1 MNDPLAS
8 PAPAPEIKKRIVVVG
23 ADEALNK
30 QLIAAAEARGL
41 FVEVTT
47 SYEEIKAAGSRPDT
61 KLLGVVADL
70 GSLAPEWWP
79 ALVAAHQAPGA
90 PQLLRLDAPGVAVPG
105 DSIERARWPLQPPFF
120 ESIRRNAARPH
131 VILCDTTLFSTGM
144 LQASLNQAGL
154 PHVPLETSVG
164 LAESLSNPDNSLW
177 GVVSGSAGARIVA
190 VSWRGALP
198 EAEAMAAKIRQGV
211 PNARFLAVLTAGPL
225 HLAQVA
231 IKRGQPASLPREL
244 AETVPALLEG
254 KPAADPTEKGR
265 VLLVENNQLYMV
277 QLAMSL
283 MADGFEVAATTK
295 ADEAFALA
303 ERDQF
308 YVALVGAAI
317 AFAKHTGI
325 ELAQKLREIDPDLRL
340 ILMVD
345 RFPPEAALKGV
356 STAVEFG
363 LDDCLLK
370 PAEPARVRVAI
381 QRALE
386 RRKVLLENQRLLT
399 ELAVS
404 NDKLGQLNGFQQK
417 FFATVA
423 HDVKNPLT
431 AIRGYAELMG
441 WKVKEPEV
449 LKCVGHIQTSA
460 KTLEGLVSDLVDFA
474 AIESGK
480 LRVNLGPCNLLQTVE
495 EVRSRIEVV
504 AGQRKQWF
512 IVDVPKELPALLGD
526 GLRLG
531 QVIQNLCTNAVQYTS
546 EGGKVTLSV
555 EQNGADVTVS
565 VRDTGIGISKEDLP
579 RVFQRFF
586 QTEAAQKMRR
596 AGFGLGLKI
605 AQEIVKTHGG
615 AMGVESEV
623 GKGSRFFFTIP
634 IPVVPPTDNGASL
647 PGGAVSLGG
656 PATPAPRTVTKA
668 PAPTTAPTPMPFKPA
683 PLPAPLP
690 SPVAPGAG
698 PVTPPPATT
707 PSPLKGPTL
716 PVISTPMPAFTPAPR
731 PLTGPPTS
739 PPPPAK
745 PPPTPNKPRPFGLA
759 PDEEG

>member
-1 MNDPLAS
+1 MEDPLAS
-8 PAPAPEIKKRIVVVG
+8 PAVTQPKKRIIVVG
-23 ADEALNK
+23 ADETLNK
-30 QLIAAAEARGL
+30 QLIAAAEARGIL
-41 FVEVTT
+41 CEATT
-47 SYEEIKAAGSRPDT
+47 SFDEIKAAWNRPEM

-90 PQLLRLDAPGVAVPG
+90 PQLLRLDAPGVPVPG
-105 DSIERARWPLQPPFF
+105 DSIERTRWPLQQPFF
-120 ESIRRNAARPH
+120 ESIRQNAARPH
-131 VILCDTTLFSTGM
+131 VILCDATLFSTGM
-144 LQASLNQAGL
+144 IQASLNQAGL
-154 PHVPLETSVG
+154 PHVPLETASG
-164 LAESLSNPDNSLW
+164 LAEALSSPGNSLW
-177 GVVSGSAGARIVA
+177 GVVSGSSGPRIVV

-211 PNARFLAVLTAGPL
+211 PNARFMAVLTAGPL
-225 HLAQVA
+225 HLAQ
-231 IKRGQPASLPREL
+231 ISIRRGKPASLPREL
-244 AETVPALLEG
+244 AETVPTLLEG
-254 KPAADPTEKGR
+254 KYVADPTEKGR

-283 MADGFEVAATTK
+283 MAEGFEVAATTK
-295 ADEAFALA
+295 AEEAFALA
-303 ERDQF
+303 EQDQF

-381 QRALE
+381 QRALD

-399 ELAVS
+399 ELEVS
-404 NDKLGQLNGFQQK
+404 NDKLEQLNGFQQK

-480 LRVNLGPCNLLQTVE
+480 LRVNLGPCNILQTVE

-512 IVDVPKELPALLGD
+512 IVEVPKEVPVLLGD

-531 QVIQNLCTNAVQYTS
+531 QVIQNLCTNAVQYTP

-555 EQNGADVTVS
+555 EQNAADVTVS

-634 IPVVPPTDNGASL
+634 IPATPPTDNGTHIA
-647 PGGAVSLGG
+647 GGAVSLGG
-656 PATPAPRTVTKA
+656 PATPAPRPVAKTLT
-668 PAPTTAPTPMPFKPA
+668 PMSTPTPMPFKPT
-683 PLPAPLP
+683 PLPAP
-690 SPVAPGAG
+690 VTPGAG
-698 PVTPPPATT
+698 PVTPPPATAPPAT
-707 PSPLKGPTL
+707 KGPTL
-716 PVISTPMPAFTPAPR
+716 PSISTPVPAFTPAPR
-731 PLTGPPTS
+731 PLTGAPPL
-739 PPPPAK
+739 PPPPTK
-745 PPPTPNKPRPFGLA
+745 PPPPPVKPPNKPRPFGLA

>member
-1 MNDPLAS
+1 MSEDPLAS
-8 PAPAPEIKKRIVVVG
+8 PAAPQAKKRIVVVG
-23 ADEALNK
+23 ADETLNK
-30 QLIAAAEARGL
+30 QLTAAAEARGIL
-41 FVEVTT
+41 VDVTT
-47 SYEEIKAAGSRPDT
+47 EFEEIKSARSRPEV
-61 KLLGVVADL
+61 KLLGIVADM

-79 ALVAAHQAPGA
+79 ALVAANQGNGA

-105 DSIERARWPLQPPFF
+105 EVIERARWPLQQPFF
-120 ESIRRNAARPH
+120 ESIKQSAARPH
-131 VILCDTTLFSTGM
+131 VILCDATLFSTGM
-144 LQASLNQAGL
+144 MQAALNQAGL
-154 PHVPLETSVG
+154 PHVPLETAAG
-164 LAESLSNPDNSLW
+164 LAEALSNPDNSLW
-177 GVVSGSAGARIVA
+177 GVVSGTGGARIVV
-190 VSWRGALP
+190 VSWRGTLP

-211 PNARFLAVLTAGPL
+211 PNARFLAALTAGPL
-225 HLAQVA
+225 HLAQIA
-231 IKRGQPASLPREL
+231 LRRGQQASLPREL
-244 AETVPALLEG
+244 AETVPTLLEG
-254 KPAADPTEKGR
+254 KHVSDPTEKGR

-283 MADGFEVAATTK
+283 MAEGFEVAATTK
-295 ADEAFALA
+295 PEDAFALA
-303 ERDQF
+303 EHDQF

-449 LKCVGHIQTSA
+449 LKCVGHIQSSA

-480 LRVNLGPCNLLQTVE
+480 LRVNLGPCSLLQVVE
-495 EVRSRIEVV
+495 DVKSRIEVV
-504 AGQRKQWF
+504 AGHRKQWF
-512 IVDVPKELPALLGD
+512 IVDVPKEVPTLLGD
-526 GLRLG
+526 NLRLG
-531 QVIQNLCTNAVQYTS
+531 QVIQNLCTNAVQYTP

-555 EQNGADVTVS
+555 EVKAAEVIVS

-623 GKGSRFFFTIP
+623 GKGSRFFFNVP
-634 IPVVPPTDNGASL
+634 IPAEPPTGEAQTA
-647 PGGAVSLGG
+647 GGAVSLGG
-656 PATPAPRTVTKA
+656 PATPAPRPVTKA
-668 PAPTTAPTPMPFKPA
+668 PAPVSTPTPMPLKQA
-683 PLPAPLP
+683 PFP
-690 SPVAPGAG
+690 SPVAPSGG
-698 PVTPPPATT
+698 PIT
-707 PSPLKGPTL
+707 
-716 PVISTPMPAFTPAPR
+716 
-731 PLTGPPTS
+731 
-739 PPPPAK
+739 
-745 PPPTPNKPRPFGLA
+745 
-759 PDEEG
+759 

>member
-1 MNDPLAS
+1 MSAGPTPPPDPSTLGPGA
-8 PAPAPEIKKRIVVVG
+8 APAALEVKKRIVVVG
-23 ADEALNK
+23 ADDALNK
-30 QLIAAAEARGL
+30 QLTAAAEARGL
-41 FVEVTT
+41 FCEVTT
-47 SYEEIKAAGSRPDT
+47 AYEEIKAAWNKPDT
-61 KLLGVVADL
+61 KLLGVVADM

-79 ALVAAHQAPGA
+79 ALVTMHAAPGA
-90 PQLLRLDAPGVAVPG
+90 PQLLKLDAPGVAVPG
-105 DSIERARWPLQPPFF
+105 DTIERARWPLQQPFF
-120 ESIRRNAARPH
+120 ESIRQNAGRPQ
-131 VILCDTTLFSTGM
+131 VILCDSTLFSTGM
-144 LQASLNQAGL
+144 LQASLNQASL
-154 PHVPLETSVG
+154 PHVPLENAVG
-164 LAESLSNPDNSLW
+164 LAEALSSPENSLW
-177 GVVSGSAGARIVA
+177 GVVAGAKGPKIVA
-190 VSWRGALP
+190 VSWRGALH
-198 EAEAMAAKIRQGV
+198 EAELMAAKVRQGV

-225 HLAQVA
+225 HLAQLA
-231 IKRGQPASLPREL
+231 IRRGQPASLPREL
-244 AETVPALLEG
+244 VEMAPTLLEQ
-254 KPAADPTEKGR
+254 KPIIDPTEKGR

-295 ADEAFALA
+295 PEEAFALA
-303 ERDQF
+303 EQDQF

-317 AFAKHTGI
+317 AFAKHTGL

-356 STAVEFG
+356 SQAVEFG

-441 WKVKEPEV
+441 WKVKEPEI

-480 LRVNLGPCNLLQTVE
+480 LRVNLGPCNLQQVVE

-504 AGQRKQWF
+504 ANQRKQWF
-512 IVDVPKELPALLGD
+512 IVECPKDLPVLLGD

-531 QVIQNLCTNAVQYTS
+531 QVIQNLCTNAVQYTP

-555 EQNGADVTVS
+555 EVSGPQLTVS

-623 GKGSRFFFTIP
+623 GKGSRFFFTV
-634 IPVVPPTDNGASL
+634 PVPETPPVEGAAQA
-647 PGGAVSLGG
+647 PAGAVALGG
-656 PATPAPRTVTKA
+656 PATPAPRPVTKA
-668 PAPTTAPTPMPFKPA
+668 PAPVTTRT
-683 PLPAPLP
+683 PLPAPLQP
-690 SPVAPGAG
+690 APVAPGKG
-698 PVTPPPATT
+698 PATPPPA
-707 PSPLKGPTL
+707 GL
-716 PVISTPMPAFTPAPR
+716 PNLGTPMPAFTPPPR
-731 PLTGPPTS
+731 PITVSPPTAPPAS
-739 PPPPAK
+739 PPPVKA
-745 PPPTPNKPRPFGLA
+745 PPKPRPFGLA